1 MGLGMDRGTND
12 AAPRAYTN
20 GKGRHDPAEAT
31 MSPWIMD
38 LIRRFTLLDGTALDL
53 PGLARRPLTLPAS

>member
-1 MGLGMDRGTND
+1 MGLGRGNENE
-12 AAPRAYTN
+12 AAAVPYTN
-20 GKGRHDPAEAT
+20 GKSRHEPGEAT

-53 PGLARRPLTLPAS
+53 PALARRPQSMPAQ